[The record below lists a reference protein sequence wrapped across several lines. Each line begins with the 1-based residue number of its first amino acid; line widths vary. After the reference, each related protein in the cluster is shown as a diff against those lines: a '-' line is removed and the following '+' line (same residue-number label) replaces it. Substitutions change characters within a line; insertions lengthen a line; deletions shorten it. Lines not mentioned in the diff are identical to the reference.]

1 MTLQMYEHLS
11 KIAESDTD
19 DIEKQIQMVS
29 VLTGKSVKEVEDLP
43 ISVYHDLAKKT
54 VFLMREPAV
63 EQIKSNT
70 VKINER
76 VYVITND
83 VTKITTAQ
91 YIDFQEYMK
100 QGKNLANVLSTL
112 LVPKGEKYGEAD
124 FLEVKK
130 DIERLPICTALGLYA
145 FFFAKI
151 CEINRQY
158 ATLLN
163 VGTEERGGEDESE
176 GADTVVGAFGEKW
189 GWISVVDTVSETKR
203 QSMNETFAQPIIET
217 FNILAYTR
225 DKNEEQR
232 RRIEQQKQMNNGGF

>member
-1 MTLQMYEHLS
+1 MITSYKEMTLQMYEHLS

-29 VLTGKSVKEVEDLP
+29 VLTGRTTKEVEDLP
-43 ISVYHDLAKKT
+43 ISEYHSLAKKT

-100 QGKNLANVLSTL
+100 QGKDLTNVLSTL

-130 DIERLPICTALGLYA
+130 DIECLPICTVLGLNA
-145 FFFAKI
+145 FFLQRFAKLI
-151 CEINRQY
+151 GNMLHCSMSVLKSEEEKTKTKELIQWWERL
-158 ATLLN
+158 ATGG
-163 VGTEERGGEDESE
+163 VGFPLS
-176 GADTVVGAFGEKW
+176 
-189 GWISVVDTVSETKR
+189 
-203 QSMNETFAQPIIET
+203 
-217 FNILAYTR
+217 IL
-225 DKNEEQR
+225 
-232 RRIEQQKQMNNGGF
+232 

>member
-1 MTLQMYEHLS
+1 MITSYKEMTLQMYEHLS

-54 VFLMREPAV
+54 VFLMREPEI

-112 LVPKGEKYGEAD
+112 LVPKGERYGEAD

-130 DIERLPICTALGLYA
+130 DIERLPICTALGLNA
-145 FFFAKI
+145 FFLQRFAKLI
-151 CEINRQY
+151 AN
-158 ATLLN
+158 TLHCSISTL
-163 VGTEERGGEDESE
+163 TSE
-176 GADTVVGAFGEKW
+176 GEKTKAKELIQWWERLATGGVGFPL
-189 GWISVVDTVSETKR
+189 S
-203 QSMNETFAQPIIET
+203 
-217 FNILAYTR
+217 IL
-225 DKNEEQR
+225 
-232 RRIEQQKQMNNGGF
+232 

>member
-1 MTLQMYEHLS
+1 MVTSYKEMTLQMYEHLS

-29 VLTGKSVKEVEDLP
+29 VLTGKTTKEVEDLP
-43 ISVYHDLAKKT
+43 ISEYHSLAKKT
-54 VFLMREPAV
+54 VFLMREPEI

-100 QGKNLANVLSTL
+100 QGKNLTNVLSTL
-112 LVPKGEKYGEAD
+112 LVPKGEKYGDSD

-130 DIERLPICTALGLYA
+130 DIERLPICTALGLNA
-145 FFFAKI
+145 FFLRRFAKLI
-151 CEINRQY
+151 GNMLHCSMSALKSEEEKTKAKELIQWWERL
-158 ATLLN
+158 ATGG
-163 VGTEERGGEDESE
+163 VGFPLS
-176 GADTVVGAFGEKW
+176 
-189 GWISVVDTVSETKR
+189 
-203 QSMNETFAQPIIET
+203 
-217 FNILAYTR
+217 IL
-225 DKNEEQR
+225 
-232 RRIEQQKQMNNGGF
+232 

>member
-1 MTLQMYEHLS
+1 MVTSYKEMTLQMYEHLS

-100 QGKNLANVLSTL
+100 QGKDLANVLSTL

-130 DIERLPICTALGLYA
+130 DIERLPVCTALGLYA
-145 FFFAKI
+145 FFLQRFAKLI
-151 CEINRQY
+151 GNMLHCSMSALKSEEEKTKAKELIQWWEHLEKNG
-158 ATLLN
+158 
-163 VGTEERGGEDESE
+163 VGFQLS
-176 GADTVVGAFGEKW
+176 
-189 GWISVVDTVSETKR
+189 
-203 QSMNETFAQPIIET
+203 
-217 FNILAYTR
+217 IL
-225 DKNEEQR
+225 
-232 RRIEQQKQMNNGGF
+232 

>member
-1 MTLQMYEHLS
+1 MITSYKEMTLQMYEHLS

-54 VFLMREPAV
+54 VFLMREPEI

-130 DIERLPICTALGLYA
+130 DIETLPVCTALGLYA
-145 FFFAKI
+145 FFLQRFAKLI
-151 CEINRQY
+151 GNMLHCSMSALKSEEEKTKAKELIQWWEHL
-158 ATLLN
+158 ATGG
-163 VGTEERGGEDESE
+163 VGFPLS
-176 GADTVVGAFGEKW
+176 
-189 GWISVVDTVSETKR
+189 
-203 QSMNETFAQPIIET
+203 
-217 FNILAYTR
+217 IL
-225 DKNEEQR
+225 
-232 RRIEQQKQMNNGGF
+232 

>member
-1 MTLQMYEHLS
+1 MVTSYKEMTLQMYEHLS

-54 VFLMREPAV
+54 VFLMREPEI
-63 EQIKSNT
+63 EQTKSNT

-112 LVPKGEKYGEAD
+112 LVPKGEKYGDAD

-145 FFFAKI
+145 FFLQRFAKLI
-151 CEINRQY
+151 GNMLHCSMSALKSEEEKTKAKELIQWWERL
-158 ATLLN
+158 ATGG
-163 VGTEERGGEDESE
+163 VGFPLS
-176 GADTVVGAFGEKW
+176 
-189 GWISVVDTVSETKR
+189 
-203 QSMNETFAQPIIET
+203 
-217 FNILAYTR
+217 IL
-225 DKNEEQR
+225 
-232 RRIEQQKQMNNGGF
+232 

>member
-1 MTLQMYEHLS
+1 
-11 KIAESDTD
+11 
-19 DIEKQIQMVS
+19 MVS
-29 VLTGKSVKEVEDLP
+29 VLTGKTTKEVEDLP

-54 VFLMREPAV
+54 VFLMREPEI

-112 LVPKGEKYGEAD
+112 LVPKGEKYGDAD

-145 FFFAKI
+145 FFLQRFAKLI
-151 CEINRQY
+151 GNMLHCSMSALKSEEEKTKAKELIQWWERL
-158 ATLLN
+158 ATGG
-163 VGTEERGGEDESE
+163 VGFPLS
-176 GADTVVGAFGEKW
+176 
-189 GWISVVDTVSETKR
+189 
-203 QSMNETFAQPIIET
+203 
-217 FNILAYTR
+217 IL
-225 DKNEEQR
+225 
-232 RRIEQQKQMNNGGF
+232 

>member
-1 MTLQMYEHLS
+1 MVTSYKEMTLQMYEHLS

-124 FLEVKK
+124 FMEVKK

-145 FFFAKI
+145 FFLRRFAKLI
-151 CEINRQY
+151 GNMLHCSMSALKSEEEKTKAKELIQWWERL
-158 ATLLN
+158 ATGG
-163 VGTEERGGEDESE
+163 VGFPLS
-176 GADTVVGAFGEKW
+176 
-189 GWISVVDTVSETKR
+189 
-203 QSMNETFAQPIIET
+203 
-217 FNILAYTR
+217 IL
-225 DKNEEQR
+225 
-232 RRIEQQKQMNNGGF
+232 

>member
-1 MTLQMYEHLS
+1 MVTSYKEMTLQMYEHLS

-29 VLTGKSVKEVEDLP
+29 VLTGKSVKDVEDLP

-130 DIERLPICTALGLYA
+130 NIERLPICTALGLYA
-145 FFFAKI
+145 FFLQRFAKLI
-151 CEINRQY
+151 AN
-158 ATLLN
+158 TLHC
-163 VGTEERGGEDESE
+163 S
-176 GADTVVGAFGEKW
+176 
-189 GWISVVDTVSETKR
+189 ISTLTS
-203 QSMNETFAQPIIET
+203 
-217 FNILAYTR
+217 
-225 DKNEEQR
+225 EEQKTKAKELIQWWER
-232 RRIEQQKQMNNGGF
+232 LATGGVGLPLSIL

>member
-1 MTLQMYEHLS
+1 MVTSYKEMTLQMYEHLS

-19 DIEKQIQMVS
+19 DIDKQIQMVS

-43 ISVYHDLAKKT
+43 ISEYHSLAKKT

-130 DIERLPICTALGLYA
+130 DIERLPICTALGLNA
-145 FFFAKI
+145 FFLQRFAKLI
-151 CEINRQY
+151 AN
-158 ATLLN
+158 TLHCSISTL
-163 VGTEERGGEDESE
+163 TSE
-176 GADTVVGAFGEKW
+176 GEKTKAKELIQWWEHLEKNGVGFPL
-189 GWISVVDTVSETKR
+189 S
-203 QSMNETFAQPIIET
+203 
-217 FNILAYTR
+217 IL
-225 DKNEEQR
+225 
-232 RRIEQQKQMNNGGF
+232 

>member
-1 MTLQMYEHLS
+1 MITSYKEMTLQMYEHLS

-54 VFLMREPAV
+54 VFLMREPEI

-91 YIDFQEYMK
+91 YIDFQEYIK

-112 LVPKGEKYGEAD
+112 LVPKGERYGEAD

-130 DIERLPICTALGLYA
+130 DIERLPICTALGLNA
-145 FFFAKI
+145 FFLQRFAKLI
-151 CEINRQY
+151 AN
-158 ATLLN
+158 TLHCSISTL
-163 VGTEERGGEDESE
+163 TSE
-176 GADTVVGAFGEKW
+176 GEKTKAKELIQWWERLATGGVGFPL
-189 GWISVVDTVSETKR
+189 S
-203 QSMNETFAQPIIET
+203 
-217 FNILAYTR
+217 IL
-225 DKNEEQR
+225 
-232 RRIEQQKQMNNGGF
+232 

>member
-1 MTLQMYEHLS
+1 MITSYKEMTLQMYEHLS

-29 VLTGKSVKEVEDLP
+29 VLTGKTTKEVEDLP
-43 ISVYHDLAKKT
+43 ISEYHDLAKKT
-54 VFLMREPAV
+54 VFLMREPEI

-112 LVPKGEKYGEAD
+112 LVPKGEKYGDAD

-130 DIERLPICTALGLYA
+130 DIERLPICTALGLNA
-145 FFFAKI
+145 FFLQRFAKLI
-151 CEINRQY
+151 AN
-158 ATLLN
+158 TLHCSISTL
-163 VGTEERGGEDESE
+163 TSE
-176 GADTVVGAFGEKW
+176 GEKTKAKELIQWWERLATGGVGFPL
-189 GWISVVDTVSETKR
+189 S
-203 QSMNETFAQPIIET
+203 
-217 FNILAYTR
+217 IL
-225 DKNEEQR
+225 
-232 RRIEQQKQMNNGGF
+232 

>member
-43 ISVYHDLAKKT
+43 ISEYHSLAKKT

-130 DIERLPICTALGLYA
+130 DIERLPICTALGLNA
-145 FFFAKI
+145 FFLQRYAKLLDNTLHCTI
-151 CEINRQY
+151 STLTSEEEKTKAKELIQWWERL
-158 ATLLN
+158 ATGG
-163 VGTEERGGEDESE
+163 VGFPLS
-176 GADTVVGAFGEKW
+176 
-189 GWISVVDTVSETKR
+189 
-203 QSMNETFAQPIIET
+203 
-217 FNILAYTR
+217 IL
-225 DKNEEQR
+225 
-232 RRIEQQKQMNNGGF
+232 

>member
-1 MTLQMYEHLS
+1 MVTSYKEMTLQMYEHLS

-29 VLTGKSVKEVEDLP
+29 VLTGKTTKEVEDLP

-54 VFLMREPAV
+54 VFLMREPEI

-112 LVPKGEKYGEAD
+112 LVPKGEKYGDAD

-145 FFFAKI
+145 FFLQRFAKLI
-151 CEINRQY
+151 GNMLHCSISTLTSEEEKTKAKELIQWWERL
-158 ATLLN
+158 ATGG
-163 VGTEERGGEDESE
+163 VGFPLS
-176 GADTVVGAFGEKW
+176 
-189 GWISVVDTVSETKR
+189 
-203 QSMNETFAQPIIET
+203 
-217 FNILAYTR
+217 IL
-225 DKNEEQR
+225 
-232 RRIEQQKQMNNGGF
+232 

>member
-1 MTLQMYEHLS
+1 MVTSYKEMTLQMYEHLS

-43 ISVYHDLAKKT
+43 ISEYHSLAKKT

-130 DIERLPICTALGLYA
+130 DIERLPICTALGLNA
-145 FFFAKI
+145 FFLQRFAKLI
-151 CEINRQY
+151 AN
-158 ATLLN
+158 TLHCSISTL
-163 VGTEERGGEDESE
+163 TSE
-176 GADTVVGAFGEKW
+176 GEKTKAKELIQWWERLATGGAGFQL
-189 GWISVVDTVSETKR
+189 S
-203 QSMNETFAQPIIET
+203 
-217 FNILAYTR
+217 IL
-225 DKNEEQR
+225 
-232 RRIEQQKQMNNGGF
+232 

>member
-1 MTLQMYEHLS
+1 MVTSYKEMTLQMYEHLS

-29 VLTGKSVKEVEDLP
+29 VLTGKTTKEVEDLP

-54 VFLMREPAV
+54 VFLMREPEI

-112 LVPKGEKYGEAD
+112 LVPKGEKYGDAD

-145 FFFAKI
+145 FFLQRFAKLI
-151 CEINRQY
+151 ANMLHCSMSALKSEEEKTKAKELIQWWEHL
-158 ATLLN
+158 ATGG
-163 VGTEERGGEDESE
+163 VGFQLS
-176 GADTVVGAFGEKW
+176 
-189 GWISVVDTVSETKR
+189 
-203 QSMNETFAQPIIET
+203 
-217 FNILAYTR
+217 IL
-225 DKNEEQR
+225 
-232 RRIEQQKQMNNGGF
+232 

>member
-1 MTLQMYEHLS
+1 MVTSYKEMTLQMYEHLS

-54 VFLMREPAV
+54 VFLMREPEI

-112 LVPKGEKYGEAD
+112 LVPKGEKYGDAD

-145 FFFAKI
+145 FFLQRFAKLI
-151 CEINRQY
+151 ANMLHCSMSALKSEEEKTKAKELIQWWERL
-158 ATLLN
+158 ATGG
-163 VGTEERGGEDESE
+163 VGFPLS
-176 GADTVVGAFGEKW
+176 
-189 GWISVVDTVSETKR
+189 
-203 QSMNETFAQPIIET
+203 
-217 FNILAYTR
+217 IL
-225 DKNEEQR
+225 
-232 RRIEQQKQMNNGGF
+232 

>member
-1 MTLQMYEHLS
+1 MITSYKEMTLQMYEHLS

-29 VLTGKSVKEVEDLP
+29 VLTGKTTKEVEDLP
-43 ISVYHDLAKKT
+43 ISEYHSLAKKT

-76 VYVITND
+76 AYVITND

-130 DIERLPICTALGLYA
+130 DIERLPICTALGLNA
-145 FFFAKI
+145 FFLQRFAKLI
-151 CEINRQY
+151 AN
-158 ATLLN
+158 TLHCSISTL
-163 VGTEERGGEDESE
+163 TSE
-176 GADTVVGAFGEKW
+176 GEKTKAKELIQWWERLATGGVGFPL
-189 GWISVVDTVSETKR
+189 S
-203 QSMNETFAQPIIET
+203 
-217 FNILAYTR
+217 IL
-225 DKNEEQR
+225 
-232 RRIEQQKQMNNGGF
+232 

>member
-1 MTLQMYEHLS
+1 MVTSYKEMTLQMYEHLS

-100 QGKNLANVLSTL
+100 QGKDLANVLSTL

-145 FFFAKI
+145 FFLQRFAKLI
-151 CEINRQY
+151 GNMLHCSMSALKSEEEKTKAKELIQWWEHLEKNG
-158 ATLLN
+158 
-163 VGTEERGGEDESE
+163 VGFQLS
-176 GADTVVGAFGEKW
+176 
-189 GWISVVDTVSETKR
+189 
-203 QSMNETFAQPIIET
+203 
-217 FNILAYTR
+217 IL
-225 DKNEEQR
+225 
-232 RRIEQQKQMNNGGF
+232 

>member
-1 MTLQMYEHLS
+1 MVTSYKEMTLQMYEHLS

-43 ISVYHDLAKKT
+43 ISEYHSLAKKT

-130 DIERLPICTALGLYA
+130 DIERLPICTALGLNA
-145 FFFAKI
+145 FFLQRFAKLI
-151 CEINRQY
+151 ANTLHCSISTLTSEEEKTKAKELIQWWERL
-158 ATLLN
+158 ATGG
-163 VGTEERGGEDESE
+163 VGFPLS
-176 GADTVVGAFGEKW
+176 
-189 GWISVVDTVSETKR
+189 
-203 QSMNETFAQPIIET
+203 
-217 FNILAYTR
+217 IL
-225 DKNEEQR
+225 
-232 RRIEQQKQMNNGGF
+232 

>member
-1 MTLQMYEHLS
+1 MMITSYKEMTLQMYEHLS

-112 LVPKGEKYGEAD
+112 LVPKGEKYGDED

-145 FFFAKI
+145 FFLQRFAKLI
-151 CEINRQY
+151 GNMLHCSMSALKSEEEKTKAKELIQWWERL
-158 ATLLN
+158 ATGG
-163 VGTEERGGEDESE
+163 VGFPLS
-176 GADTVVGAFGEKW
+176 
-189 GWISVVDTVSETKR
+189 
-203 QSMNETFAQPIIET
+203 
-217 FNILAYTR
+217 IL
-225 DKNEEQR
+225 
-232 RRIEQQKQMNNGGF
+232 

>member
-1 MTLQMYEHLS
+1 MVTSYKEMTLQMYEHLS

-19 DIEKQIQMVS
+19 DIAKQIQMVS

-43 ISVYHDLAKKT
+43 ISEYHSLAKKT

-124 FLEVKK
+124 FLKVKK
-130 DIERLPICTALGLYA
+130 DIERLPICTALGLNA
-145 FFFAKI
+145 FFLQRFAKLI
-151 CEINRQY
+151 GNMLHCSMSALKSEEEKTKAKELIQWWERL
-158 ATLLN
+158 ATGG
-163 VGTEERGGEDESE
+163 VGFPLS
-176 GADTVVGAFGEKW
+176 
-189 GWISVVDTVSETKR
+189 
-203 QSMNETFAQPIIET
+203 
-217 FNILAYTR
+217 IL
-225 DKNEEQR
+225 
-232 RRIEQQKQMNNGGF
+232 

>member
-1 MTLQMYEHLS
+1 MVTSYKEMTLQMYEHLS

-100 QGKNLANVLSTL
+100 QGKDLANVLSTL

-145 FFFAKI
+145 FFLQRFAKLI
-151 CEINRQY
+151 GNMLHCSMSALKSEEEKTKAKELIQWWERL
-158 ATLLN
+158 ATGG
-163 VGTEERGGEDESE
+163 VGFQLS
-176 GADTVVGAFGEKW
+176 
-189 GWISVVDTVSETKR
+189 
-203 QSMNETFAQPIIET
+203 
-217 FNILAYTR
+217 IL
-225 DKNEEQR
+225 
-232 RRIEQQKQMNNGGF
+232 

>member
-11 KIAESDTD
+11 KLAESDTD

-54 VFLMREPAV
+54 VFLMREPEI

-124 FLEVKK
+124 FMEVKK

-145 FFFAKI
+145 FFLRRFAKLI
-151 CEINRQY
+151 AN
-158 ATLLN
+158 TLHCSMSALKS
-163 VGTEERGGEDESE
+163 EEEEKTKAKELIQWWERLAEN
-176 GADTVVGAFGEKW
+176 GAGFPL
-189 GWISVVDTVSETKR
+189 S
-203 QSMNETFAQPIIET
+203 
-217 FNILAYTR
+217 IL
-225 DKNEEQR
+225 
-232 RRIEQQKQMNNGGF
+232 

>member
-1 MTLQMYEHLS
+1 MVTSYKEMTLQMYEHLS

-29 VLTGKSVKEVEDLP
+29 VLTGKTTKEVEDLP
-43 ISVYHDLAKKT
+43 ISVYHSLAKKT

-100 QGKNLANVLSTL
+100 QGKDLTNVLSTL

-145 FFFAKI
+145 FFLQRFAKLI
-151 CEINRQY
+151 GNMLHCSMSALKSEEEKTKAKELIQWWERL
-158 ATLLN
+158 ATGG
-163 VGTEERGGEDESE
+163 VGFPLS
-176 GADTVVGAFGEKW
+176 
-189 GWISVVDTVSETKR
+189 
-203 QSMNETFAQPIIET
+203 
-217 FNILAYTR
+217 IL
-225 DKNEEQR
+225 
-232 RRIEQQKQMNNGGF
+232 

>member
-1 MTLQMYEHLS
+1 MVTSYKEMTLQMYEHLS

-43 ISVYHDLAKKT
+43 ISEYHSLAKKT

-100 QGKNLANVLSTL
+100 QGKNLTNVLSTL

-130 DIERLPICTALGLYA
+130 DIERLPICTALGLNA
-145 FFFAKI
+145 FFLQRFAKLI
-151 CEINRQY
+151 ANTLHCSISTLTSEEEKTKAKELIQWWERL
-158 ATLLN
+158 ATGG
-163 VGTEERGGEDESE
+163 VGFPLS
-176 GADTVVGAFGEKW
+176 
-189 GWISVVDTVSETKR
+189 
-203 QSMNETFAQPIIET
+203 
-217 FNILAYTR
+217 IL
-225 DKNEEQR
+225 
-232 RRIEQQKQMNNGGF
+232 

>member
-1 MTLQMYEHLS
+1 MVTSYKEMTLQMYEHLS

-43 ISVYHDLAKKT
+43 ISEYHSLAKKT

-100 QGKNLANVLSTL
+100 QGKDLTNVLSTL
-112 LVPKGEKYGEAD
+112 LVPKGEKYGDAD

-130 DIERLPICTALGLYA
+130 DIERLPICTALGLNA
-145 FFFAKI
+145 FFLQRFAKLI
-151 CEINRQY
+151 GNMLHCSIS
-158 ATLLN
+158 TL
-163 VGTEERGGEDESE
+163 TSE
-176 GADTVVGAFGEKW
+176 GEKTKAKELIQWWEHLEKNGVGFPL
-189 GWISVVDTVSETKR
+189 S
-203 QSMNETFAQPIIET
+203 
-217 FNILAYTR
+217 IL
-225 DKNEEQR
+225 
-232 RRIEQQKQMNNGGF
+232 

>member
-1 MTLQMYEHLS
+1 MVTSYKEMTLQMYEHLS
-11 KIAESDTD
+11 KLAESDTD

-112 LVPKGEKYGEAD
+112 LVPKGEKYGDAD

-145 FFFAKI
+145 FFLRRFAKLI
-151 CEINRQY
+151 GNMLHCSMS
-158 ATLLN
+158 ALKS
-163 VGTEERGGEDESE
+163 EEEKTKAKELIQWWERLEEN
-176 GADTVVGAFGEKW
+176 GAGFPL
-189 GWISVVDTVSETKR
+189 S
-203 QSMNETFAQPIIET
+203 
-217 FNILAYTR
+217 IL
-225 DKNEEQR
+225 
-232 RRIEQQKQMNNGGF
+232 

>member
-1 MTLQMYEHLS
+1 MVTSYKEMTLQMYEHLS

-54 VFLMREPAV
+54 VFLMREPEI

-112 LVPKGEKYGEAD
+112 LVPKGEKYGDAD

-130 DIERLPICTALGLYA
+130 YIERLPICTALGLYA
-145 FFFAKI
+145 FFLQRFAKLI
-151 CEINRQY
+151 GNMLHCSMSALKSEEEKTKAKELIQWWERL
-158 ATLLN
+158 ATGG
-163 VGTEERGGEDESE
+163 VGFPLS
-176 GADTVVGAFGEKW
+176 
-189 GWISVVDTVSETKR
+189 
-203 QSMNETFAQPIIET
+203 
-217 FNILAYTR
+217 IL
-225 DKNEEQR
+225 
-232 RRIEQQKQMNNGGF
+232 

>member
-29 VLTGKSVKEVEDLP
+29 VLTGKTTKEVEDLP

-54 VFLMREPAV
+54 VFLMREPAI

-112 LVPKGEKYGEAD
+112 LVPKGEKYGDAD

-145 FFFAKI
+145 FFLQRFAKLI
-151 CEINRQY
+151 GNMLHCSMSALKSEEEKTKAKELIQWWERL
-158 ATLLN
+158 ATGG
-163 VGTEERGGEDESE
+163 VGFPLS
-176 GADTVVGAFGEKW
+176 
-189 GWISVVDTVSETKR
+189 
-203 QSMNETFAQPIIET
+203 
-217 FNILAYTR
+217 IL
-225 DKNEEQR
+225 
-232 RRIEQQKQMNNGGF
+232 

>member
-1 MTLQMYEHLS
+1 MVTSYKEMTLQMYEHLS

-43 ISVYHDLAKKT
+43 ISVYHSLAKKT

-124 FLEVKK
+124 FMEVKK

-145 FFFAKI
+145 FFLQRFAKLI
-151 CEINRQY
+151 GNMLHCSMS
-158 ATLLN
+158 ALKS
-163 VGTEERGGEDESE
+163 EEEKTKAKELIQWWE
-176 GADTVVGAFGEKW
+176 HLEKNGAGFPL
-189 GWISVVDTVSETKR
+189 S
-203 QSMNETFAQPIIET
+203 
-217 FNILAYTR
+217 IL
-225 DKNEEQR
+225 
-232 RRIEQQKQMNNGGF
+232 

>member
-1 MTLQMYEHLS
+1 MVTSYKEMTLQMYEHLS

-54 VFLMREPAV
+54 VFLMREPEI

-112 LVPKGEKYGEAD
+112 LVPKGEKYGDAD

-145 FFFAKI
+145 FFLQRFAKLI
-151 CEINRQY
+151 GNMLHCSMSALKSEEEKTKAKELIQWWERLE
-158 ATLLN
+158 TGG
-163 VGTEERGGEDESE
+163 VGFPLS
-176 GADTVVGAFGEKW
+176 
-189 GWISVVDTVSETKR
+189 
-203 QSMNETFAQPIIET
+203 
-217 FNILAYTR
+217 IL
-225 DKNEEQR
+225 
-232 RRIEQQKQMNNGGF
+232 

>member
-1 MTLQMYEHLS
+1 MVTSYKEMTLQMYEHLS

-29 VLTGKSVKEVEDLP
+29 VLTGKTTKEVEDLP
-43 ISVYHDLAKKT
+43 ISEYHSLAKKT
-54 VFLMREPAV
+54 VFLMREPEI

-130 DIERLPICTALGLYA
+130 DIERLPICTALGLNA
-145 FFFAKI
+145 FFLQRFAKLI
-151 CEINRQY
+151 AN
-158 ATLLN
+158 TLHCSMSALK
-163 VGTEERGGEDESE
+163 SE
-176 GADTVVGAFGEKW
+176 GEKTKAKELIQWWERLATGGAGFPL
-189 GWISVVDTVSETKR
+189 S
-203 QSMNETFAQPIIET
+203 
-217 FNILAYTR
+217 IL
-225 DKNEEQR
+225 
-232 RRIEQQKQMNNGGF
+232 

>member
-100 QGKNLANVLSTL
+100 QGKNLTNVLSTL

-145 FFFAKI
+145 FFLQRFAKLI
-151 CEINRQY
+151 GNMLHCSMS
-158 ATLLN
+158 ALKS
-163 VGTEERGGEDESE
+163 EEEKTKAKDLIQWWEHLE
-176 GADTVVGAFGEKW
+176 KNGAGFPL
-189 GWISVVDTVSETKR
+189 S
-203 QSMNETFAQPIIET
+203 
-217 FNILAYTR
+217 IL
-225 DKNEEQR
+225 
-232 RRIEQQKQMNNGGF
+232 

>member
-1 MTLQMYEHLS
+1 MVTSYKEMTLQMYEHLS

-43 ISVYHDLAKKT
+43 ISVYHSLAKKT

-100 QGKNLANVLSTL
+100 QGKDLTNVLSTL

-145 FFFAKI
+145 FFLQRFAKLI
-151 CEINRQY
+151 GNMLHCSMSALKSEEEKTKAKELIQWWERL
-158 ATLLN
+158 ATGG
-163 VGTEERGGEDESE
+163 VGFPLS
-176 GADTVVGAFGEKW
+176 
-189 GWISVVDTVSETKR
+189 
-203 QSMNETFAQPIIET
+203 
-217 FNILAYTR
+217 IL
-225 DKNEEQR
+225 
-232 RRIEQQKQMNNGGF
+232 

>member
-29 VLTGKSVKEVEDLP
+29 VLTGKTTKEVEDLP

-54 VFLMREPAV
+54 VFLMREPEI

-130 DIERLPICTALGLYA
+130 DIERLPICTALGLNA
-145 FFFAKI
+145 FFLQRFAKLI
-151 CEINRQY
+151 AN
-158 ATLLN
+158 TLHCSISTL
-163 VGTEERGGEDESE
+163 TSE
-176 GADTVVGAFGEKW
+176 GEKTKAKELIQWWERLATGGVGFPL
-189 GWISVVDTVSETKR
+189 S
-203 QSMNETFAQPIIET
+203 
-217 FNILAYTR
+217 IL
-225 DKNEEQR
+225 
-232 RRIEQQKQMNNGGF
+232 

>member
-1 MTLQMYEHLS
+1 MVTSYKEMTLQMYEHLS

-29 VLTGKSVKEVEDLP
+29 VLTGKTTKEVEDLP

-54 VFLMREPAV
+54 VFLMREPEI

-145 FFFAKI
+145 FFLQRFAKLI
-151 CEINRQY
+151 GNMLHCSMSALKSEEEKTKAKELIQWWERL
-158 ATLLN
+158 ATGG
-163 VGTEERGGEDESE
+163 VGFPLS
-176 GADTVVGAFGEKW
+176 
-189 GWISVVDTVSETKR
+189 
-203 QSMNETFAQPIIET
+203 
-217 FNILAYTR
+217 IL
-225 DKNEEQR
+225 
-232 RRIEQQKQMNNGGF
+232 

>member
-1 MTLQMYEHLS
+1 MVTSYKEMTLQMYEHLS

-54 VFLMREPAV
+54 VFLMREQEI

-112 LVPKGEKYGEAD
+112 LVPKGEKYGDAD

-145 FFFAKI
+145 FFLQRFAKLI
-151 CEINRQY
+151 GNMLHCSMSALKSEEEKTKAKELIQWWERL
-158 ATLLN
+158 ATGG
-163 VGTEERGGEDESE
+163 VGFPLS
-176 GADTVVGAFGEKW
+176 
-189 GWISVVDTVSETKR
+189 
-203 QSMNETFAQPIIET
+203 
-217 FNILAYTR
+217 IL
-225 DKNEEQR
+225 
-232 RRIEQQKQMNNGGF
+232 

>member
-1 MTLQMYEHLS
+1 MVTSYKEMTLQMYEHLS

-54 VFLMREPAV
+54 VFLMREPEI

-112 LVPKGEKYGEAD
+112 LVPKGEKYGDAD

-145 FFFAKI
+145 FFLRRFAKLI
-151 CEINRQY
+151 GNMLHC
-158 ATLLN
+158 
-163 VGTEERGGEDESE
+163 
-176 GADTVVGAFGEKW
+176 
-189 GWISVVDTVSETKR
+189 
-203 QSMNETFAQPIIET
+203 SMSA
-217 FNILAYTR
+217 L
-225 DKNEEQR
+225 
-232 RRIEQQKQMNNGGF
+232 